1 MAKAKL
7 HAATGAYKAEYD
19 LPASHFEQPVSEAAM
34 YNAVD
39 VYMGNQRQGTHKT
52 KNRSEVS
59 GGGKKPWKQKGTGR
73 ARQGSNTAPQWVR
86 GGKAHGPLPHLY
98 KRDINKKVKRRAL
111 LSALTMKANE
121 SSVYVFEQIS
131 LDRPQDQG
139 TGQGPGNR
147 RPHRPA
153 QPDPGVG
160 SRQEPG
166 ARGPQHSG
174 RHGPARVGREHLL
187 AHQRQEHHFHGRRHQ
202 GPDRSPRRKGEAKPV
217 EAKPAAK
224 AKAPKAA
231 KPAAE
236 AESPRPQ
243 SPKPQPS
250 PKPPRLRKRKG

>member
-7 HAATGAYKAEYD
+7 HAANGAFKSEID
-19 LPASHFEQPVSEAAM
+19 LPASHFEAPVSEAAM

-121 SSVYVFEQIS
+121 SAVYVIENLTLS
-131 LDRPQDQG
+131 APKTKDL
-139 TGQGPGNR
+139 
-147 RPHRPA
+147 
-153 QPDPGVG
+153 VK
-160 SRQEPG
+160 
-166 ARGPQHSG
+166 
-174 RHGPARVGREHLL
+174 LL
-187 AHQRQEHHFHGRRHQ
+187 AAAKLDGKKNLIVIPEVDDNLLLAARNIPTVLVQRVWDLNTYSLLNADNVIFT
-202 GPDRSPRRKGEAKPV
+202 DAAVKALTS
-217 EAKPAAK
+217 KPATAK
-224 AKAPKAA
+224 AAGAKA
-231 KPAAE
+231 
-236 AESPRPQ
+236 
-243 SPKPQPS
+243 
-250 PKPPRLRKRKG
+250 

>member
-111 LSALTMKANE
+111 LSALTVKANE
-121 SSVYVFEQIS
+121 SSIYVIEKLALASPKTKDLIKVLAAAK
-131 LDRPQDQG
+131 LD
-139 TGQGPGNR
+139 GQKNLLVVTD
-147 RPHRPA
+147 A
-153 QPDPGVG
+153 DKNL
-160 SRQEPG
+160 
-166 ARGPQHSG
+166 
-174 RHGPARVGREHLL
+174 LL
-187 AHQRQEHHFHGRRHQ
+187 AARNIPTVLVQRVWDINTYGLLNAKNVIFTDAAIKALTA
-202 GPDRSPRRKGEAKPV
+202 PTADAAEAKAPT
-217 EAKPAAK
+217 AKAVKAAK
-224 AKAPKAA
+224 APAAPKAA
-231 KPAAE
+231 KAPAKPKAAKAE
-236 AESPRPQ
+236 KA
-243 SPKPQPS
+243 
-250 PKPPRLRKRKG
+250 

>member
-7 HAATGAYKAEYD
+7 HAADGAFKSEID
-19 LPASHFEQPVSEAAM
+19 LPASHFEAPVSEAAM

-121 SSVYVFEQIS
+121 SAVYVIES
-131 LDRPQDQG
+131 LTLAAPKTKDLVKLL
-139 TGQGPGNR
+139 T
-147 RPHRPA
+147 A
-153 QPDPGVG
+153 
-160 SRQEPG
+160 
-166 ARGPQHSG
+166 AKLSG
-174 RHGPARVGREHLL
+174 KKNLIVVPEADENLLL
-187 AHQRQEHHFHGRRHQ
+187 AARNIPTVLVQRVWDLNTYSLLNADNVIFTDAAVKALTAPPAVKAAAAVPGRGRP
-202 GPDRSPRRKGEAKPV
+202 GGSY
-217 EAKPAAK
+217 K
-224 AKAPKAA
+224 AK
-231 KPAAE
+231 
-236 AESPRPQ
+236 R
-243 SPKPQPS
+243 
-250 PKPPRLRKRKG
+250 